1 MKKKAA
7 IKPKK
12 TVTKKPIKKSTK
24 KRTSRKVVKKQSAWE
39 KFYLWLHDKL
49 SSLAFWK

>member
-7 IKPKK
+7 IKPNK
-12 TVTKKPIKKSTK
+12 TVKKKSTRK
-24 KRTSRKVVKKQSAWE
+24 KTTRKVVKKQSAWE